1 MEYSQ
6 KLILIYLKFVELL
19 NKIIIKEIFGIINTI
34 SPEQMIKN
42 KEKKF
47 IINFIILQNI
57 ENKFILN
64 IIFIQ
69 NIWKTNLI

>member
-34 SPEQMIKN
+34 SHEQMIKN
-42 KEKKF
+42 KKKKL

-69 NIWKTNLI
+69 NI

>member
-1 MEYSQ
+1 MKCSQ

-34 SPEQMIKN
+34 SPEQMRKN

-64 IIFIQ
+64 IIFIK
-69 NIWKTNLI
+69 NI